1 MKKVILTLAAVLC
14 CASLFTSCKK
24 DSGSQSGGT
33 GTAAYVV
40 MSVKIPCTANMLEYT
55 NMSISYE
62 AGNEKNTETVT
73 GSSWSKE
80 FKVKLP
86 GTIKIDRTVTLR
98 DDRTIPADD
107 SFTYTKGYNLSWKFV
122 DENGKDV
129 RAGGISGIDGSS
141 SGKGSKVKELIEQG
155 KLNISLNYPF
165 DKDGNLPKSQLQPSE
180 N

>member
-33 GTAAYVV
+33 GTPAYVV

-62 AGNEKNTETVT
+62 AGNEKNTETIT
-73 GSSWSKE
+73 GSSWSME

-86 GTIKIDRTVTLR
+86 GTIKIDRNVTLR
-98 DDRTIPADD
+98 NDRTIPADD

-122 DENGKDV
+122 DENGKEV
-129 RAGGISGIDGSS
+129 KAGGIAGIEGST
-141 SGKGSKVKELIEQG
+141 SGKGSRVQEMIEQG

-165 DKDGNLPKSQLQPSE
+165 DKDGKLLTAN
-180 N
+180 